1 MVKLVK
7 LRSCCKGFEDLYVVP
22 GDGVSSAP
30 CSIFSENCCTMMEL
44 FYSHF

>member
-22 GDGVSSAP
+22 GDVECPARRAAFLAK
-30 CSIFSENCCTMMEL
+30 IAAR
-44 FYSHF
+44 